1 MKDRGTGPILT
12 RRSLLRTGVGGVA
25 ALLATGLVAACGSP
39 NAAPTAAPGANS
51 AAPTTAAGSTG
62 AQATAATQ
70 PTAAAAAS
78 PASAAQPT
86 TATAA
91 QASPATNGQ
100 QVKLTWWRHQY
111 DPTDQAYKK
120 TVFPA
125 VQKNLGVTFD
135 FQVQRDDDYRT
146 KMLPQL
152 ATGGGPDIFEAGED
166 FRYKFSTSGVFAPID
181 YSAWGSQQDWSNF
194 WAPGIIKALQVGGK
208 DYIVPLEWTAFPS
221 NYFARQDDA
230 KAAGIPDS
238 DFDKYQKTPITW
250 DALPEWTAK
259 MTVKDSQGRITRD
272 GYMIQHGYGAARTFS
287 FFQEHFMELGGTMLS
302 SDGKTSTLNSE
313 QGVAVLQYLYDLVYK
328 SGSSMLRP
336 QSKESG
342 SGVLPKNQTA
352 STTGLGFWAYPT
364 FQQLDAQN
372 WKSIRCLLTP
382 QANPDKP
389 LYLSGPGWS
398 TGVNSRSSQVPVA
411 FKVLHY
417 IAANFGSTLFDGGIV
432 TPVKDWT
439 SKYPGVKKLPDAD
452 AWAKLANDA
461 TVYIASPAE
470 LSTSTVRQEGFQRA
484 FEAVMFNKAN
494 VKQEVDKWNKDVQDA
509 LNGG

>member
-1 MKDRGTGPILT
+1 MSDRRTERILN
-12 RRSLLRTGVGGVA
+12 RRSLLRTGAGGAVL
-25 ALLATGLVAACGSP
+25 LLASGLVAACGGSSGAPPAATGATSAASSTSP
-39 NAAPTAAPGANS
+39 APTSAPAAAPT
-51 AAPTTAAGSTG
+51 
-62 AQATAATQ
+62 
-70 PTAAAAAS
+70 
-78 PASAAQPT
+78 SAAQPT
-86 TATAA
+86 AAPAA
-91 QASPATNGQ
+91 QGNAATSGQ

-111 DPTDQAYKK
+111 DPTDKTYKE

-125 VQKNLGVTFD
+125 VQKDLGVTFD
-135 FQVQRDDDYRT
+135 FQVQRDDDYRA

-181 YSAWGSQQDWSNF
+181 DSAWGGQDQWNGF
-194 WAPGIIKALQVGGK
+194 WAPGIIKALQVDGK
-208 DYIVPLEWTAFPS
+208 DYVVPLEWTAFPD

-250 DALPEWTAK
+250 DELPAWTAK

-272 GYMIQHGYGAARTFS
+272 GFMIQHGYGPARTFS
-287 FFQEHFMELGGTMLS
+287 FFQEHFMQLGGQMLS
-302 SDGKTSTLNSE
+302 SDGKTSTLNSD

-352 STTGLGFWAYPT
+352 STTSLGFWAYPT

-372 WKSIRCLLTP
+372 WKNIRCLLTP
-382 QANPDKP
+382 QAHPDKP

-398 TGVNSRSSQVPVA
+398 TGVNSRSSQVPLA

-417 IAANFGSTLFDGGIV
+417 IATNFGSQLFDGGIV

-461 TVYIASPAE
+461 TVYIASPSE

-484 FEAVMFNKAN
+484 FEAVMFNKSN

-509 LNGG
+509 VNGG